1 MVVSFATVI
10 IKVIIIIIIIII
22 IVIII
27 IIAIMGDHGKDN
39 EIYNR
44 LSIQ

>member
-10 IKVIIIIIIIII
+10 IKVIIII
-22 IVIII
+22 III